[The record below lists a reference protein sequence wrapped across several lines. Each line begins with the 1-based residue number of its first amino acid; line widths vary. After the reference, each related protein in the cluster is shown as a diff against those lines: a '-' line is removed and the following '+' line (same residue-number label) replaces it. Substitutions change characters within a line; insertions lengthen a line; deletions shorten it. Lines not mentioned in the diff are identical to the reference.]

1 MNWNL
6 CPPQPRRSDEGVP
19 SYVYAARK
27 MARTETQD
35 SHFALVICLLLRA
48 EGVFFRT
55 PRLPWQRAGPAHSLR
70 RSTETI
76 ENNSR

>member
-19 SYVYAARK
+19 SYVCAARK

-55 PRLPWQRAGPAHSLR
+55 LACDGRGLVPQAAFDAQLR
-70 RSTETI
+70 R
-76 ENNSR
+76 

>member
-1 MNWNL
+1 
-6 CPPQPRRSDEGVP
+6 
-19 SYVYAARK
+19 

-55 PRLPWQRAGPAHSLR
+55 LACDGRGLVPQAAFDAQLR
-70 RSTETI
+70 R
-76 ENNSR
+76 